1 MWMWGIHTYGMSG
14 TGTQSIFPCH
24 FASYFLN
31 SLFLSLLAT
40 SKLQRSPCPHP
51 TLLYIRVACTCSRLC
66 FYSGAKDPLTAHT
79 LLPTEPS
86 PHFRFL
92 HWYQH
97 RSVWVTVAMMP
108 PHLLQHW
115 YKKIPTVSTHSTQK
129 RANLWLPGDSTPAP
143 LEQIQTLWLTMVP
156 VDLKFPEHLLTF
168 ALALP

>member
-1 MWMWGIHTYGMSG
+1 MHLNSEVVEVPCYFLQIVGGGGCACNCVHACAHVCSICECEGYTPMEWVEPEHRV
-14 TGTQSIFPCH
+14 IFPCH

-66 FYSGAKDPLTAHT
+66 FYLGAKDPLTAHT

-97 RSVWVTVAMMP
+97 RSVWVTAAMMP
-108 PHLLQHW
+108 PHLLQRW
-115 YKKIPTVSTHSTQK
+115 YKKNPYCFHSFNTEE
-129 RANLWLPGDSTPAP
+129 S
-143 LEQIQTLWLTMVP
+143 
-156 VDLKFPEHLLTF
+156 
-168 ALALP
+168 